1 LLSAPE
7 LSVAHTFTAGRLAAR
22 VTSVFLAESLSTPN
36 DSGLGLVR
44 RFSHRHLRNFTRCV
58 YYPNLPL
65 LITIC
70 QYPRRI
76 EAQPRQHAGAGLGR
90 EVLARLVDHYLSP
103 DPPIHAER
111 IGDQVRQIVV
121 RGRRPEGAHS

>member
-1 LLSAPE
+1 MPDTYEKEGQVRQPGPRLILSELRRCFGLLSAPE
-7 LSVAHTFTAGRLAAR
+7 LSVAHTFTAGRVAAR
-22 VTSVFLAESLSTPN
+22 VSSVFLTESLSTPN

-70 QYPRRI
+70 QYPSRI
-76 EAQPRQHAGAGLGR
+76 EARFRRRAGDGLG
-90 EVLARLVDHYLSP
+90 A
-103 DPPIHAER
+103 
-111 IGDQVRQIVV
+111 
-121 RGRRPEGAHS
+121 